1 MGRHEPKPHYAPTPM
16 RAIGDK
22 RLTGE
27 QLRVLMAVA
36 AHDRFNKNGKGC
48 CAWHTTLAREAKCWI
63 TSLSRSL
70 KILAKLGYI
79 EILPSPDGKRR
90 RAYRV
95 VYNDADAVFMESP
108 GATEPHTDAHEVLI
122 DDGDDGSIDTNLG
135 MYQGAGHGSIDT
147 NLGMYQ
153 GSIDTKVDFGTQQ
166 KQGLTAPKRL
176 GETLSE
182 ENSAEAAAADA
193 AASADAE
200 TETAYAVASDDAED
214 AGERKKKGRPFS
226 HNRQPS
232 GLHTDA
238 HDFEPF
244 NPPPDLSVLAGLDLC
259 PLLAGKPRRFTAVI
273 GGRA

>member
-1 MGRHEPKPHYAPTPM
+1 MGRHESKPHYAPTPM

-27 QLRVLMAVA
+27 HWRVLAIIA
-36 AHDRFNKNGKGC
+36 GHDRFNKNGKGC
-48 CAWHTTLAREAKCWI
+48 CAWHTTLAREAKCSI
-63 TSLSRSL
+63 KSLSRTL
-70 KILAKLGYI
+70 KILVELGYI
-79 EILPSPDGKRR
+79 EILPSPDGKHY

-95 VYNDADAVFMESP
+95 VYNDADAAITDR
-108 GATEPHTDAHEVLI
+108 ATGPDTDAHEALI
-122 DDGDDGSIDTNLG
+122 DDGDDGSIGTNLG
-135 MYQGAGHGSIDT
+135 T
-147 NLGMYQ
+147 YQ
-153 GSIDTKVDFGTQQ
+153 GSIGTNLGTCFGLIGTNLGP
-166 KQGLTAPKRL
+166 KRAGKPLKTRAYSPKRL

-182 ENSAEAAAADA
+182 ESSAEAAAADA

-238 HDFEPF
+238 HDSEPF

-259 PLLAGKPRRFTAVI
+259 PLLAGKPGRFTAVI